1 MYINEQQYSNFLT
14 DKEITWMGIDF
25 SLAQFTQKSF
35 NLPKDVLNY
44 YFNDWNL
51 LIISDHKK
59 YNIRTSFRKPIM
71 YFNLSWVSK
80 KNKQIKPQMV
90 KEHIEVTSML
100 SSQKIIEYV
109 QTMQFPSNSL
119 YALLMVVEAFDEVSK
134 TASIWVVVANTKTKE
149 TILCERFIKN
159 PSGFGTKNYWAR
171 TFYNI
176 FLDINN
182 YSFVRWANLAQGNHQ
197 INNSSIL
204 IV

>member
-59 YNIRTSFRKPIM
+59 YNIRTSFRKPVM
-71 YFNLSWVSK
+71 HFNLSWVSK
-80 KNKQIKPQMV
+80 KNRQIKPQMI
-90 KEHIEVTSML
+90 KEHIEAVALL

-109 QTMQFPSNSL
+109 QTFTFPNNSL
-119 YALLMVVEAFDEVSK
+119 YALLMVVESFDEASK
-134 TASIWVVVANTKTKE
+134 TASVWVVIANTQTKE

-159 PSGFGTKNYWAR
+159 PGGIGTKNYWAR

-182 YSFVRWANLAQGNHQ
+182 HSFVRWANLAKGNYP
-197 INNSSIL
+197 INNPSTRTL
-204 IV
+204 